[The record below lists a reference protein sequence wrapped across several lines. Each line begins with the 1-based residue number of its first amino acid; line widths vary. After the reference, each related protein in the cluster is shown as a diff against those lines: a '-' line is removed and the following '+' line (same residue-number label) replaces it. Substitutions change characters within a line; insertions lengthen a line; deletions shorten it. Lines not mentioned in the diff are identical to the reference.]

1 MRRIV
6 ILGCSGGGKSTLA
19 RALGERLGL
28 PVVHIDALFWEP
40 NWAEPDNDS
49 FRARL
54 TAAIAG
60 DAWITDGNFVGRT
73 FDLRLPRADAVI
85 FVDQPRW
92 LCLYR
97 ALRRWITGR
106 GKRRADLAEGCNENF
121 DWDFLEWIWTFER
134 KARPRIEAAV
144 ASFGKPLT
152 TLKGDRGVR
161 EFLASLTATSA

>member
-6 ILGCSGGGKSTLA
+6 ILGCSGGGKSTFA

-28 PVVHIDALFWEP
+28 AVVHIDALFWEP
-40 NWAEPDNDS
+40 NWTEPNNEA

-54 TAAIAG
+54 STAIAG

-85 FVDQPRW
+85 LIAQPRL

-97 ALRRWITGR
+97 ALKRWIVDR
-106 GKRRADLAEGCNENF
+106 GKRRPDLADGCYENF
-121 DWDFLEWIWTFER
+121 DLDFLAWIWTFER
-134 KARPRIEAAV
+134 RARPRIEAAV
-144 ASFGKPLT
+144 SAYGKTLI
-152 TLKGDRGVR
+152 TLKGDRGMR
-161 EFLASLTATSA
+161 DFLAALPERS